1 MRSVGKTIAWKTVS
15 NVFNVTGHRRVDAK
29 LPSLTMEPKRPETRL
44 KGDFIILLQNVLS
57 CVKPVKPVK
66 REVVEFFADE

>member
-1 MRSVGKTIAWKTVS
+1 M
-15 NVFNVTGHRRVDAK
+15 DAK